1 MKNYLISE
9 LLNAQGLLVCSVCG
23 KEFEP
28 NDETKYIINGGYTCS
43 GKCFITES
51 KKRNEEKIALRKQKE
66 VNKQ

>member
-9 LLNAQGLLVCSVCG
+9 LLNPQGLLVCSVCG
-23 KEFEP
+23 NEFKP

-51 KKRNEEKIALRKQKE
+51 KRRNEEKVAAEKQKA
-66 VNKQ
+66 NKK